1 MKKGLIIAAA
11 MILAV
16 CLGVGGTLAYLFVK
30 TETVT
35 NTFAPSNITLE
46 LEETVSNQFQMIPSV
61 EMKKDP
67 KVTASGDIDF
77 YVFVKVDKVNNPDTY
92 LDYSIIT
99 TEEKG
104 WEVLETGT
112 NYVVYYQEVA
122 ANATFEDVSILTGDK
137 VTTKSTITK
146 GDMAKFY
153 NSDGT
158 PNEATFP
165 KLIFT
170 AYAIQKAGFTPATAW
185 TELNKA

>member
-1 MKKGLIIAAA
+1 MKKGLIIVAA

-30 TETVT
+30 TNTVT
-35 NTFAPSNITLE
+35 NTFTPSDITLE
-46 LEETVSNQFQMIPSV
+46 LKETERTYQMIPGV
-61 EMKKDP
+61 EMPKDP

-99 TEEKG
+99 TGEKG
-104 WEVLETGT
+104 WKVLETGAD
-112 NYVVYYQEVA
+112 YVVYYQEVA
-122 ANATFEDVSILTGDK
+122 ANATFKDVSILTGDN
-137 VTTKSTITK
+137 VTTKAGITK
-146 GDMAKFY
+146 EQMNAIG
-153 NSDGT
+153 N
-158 PNEATFP
+158 NEP
-165 KLIFT
+165 QLIFT

>member
-35 NTFAPSNITLE
+35 NTFSPSNITLD
-46 LEETVSNQFQMIPSV
+46 LEESENTYKMIPGV
-61 EMKKDP
+61 TMPKDP
-67 KVTASGDIDF
+67 KVTASGDVAF
-77 YVFVKVDKVNNPDTY
+77 YVFVKVDKANNPDTY
-92 LDYSIIT
+92 LDYSIAD
-99 TEEKG
+99 G
-104 WEVLETGT
+104 WTALTG
-112 NYVVYYQEVA
+112 VDGVYYQEVA
-122 ANATFEDVSILTGDK
+122 ANATFKDVSILTGDK

-170 AYAIQKAGFTPATAW
+170 AYAIQKAGFNTVQAAW
-185 TELNKA
+185 EEVSK

>member
-30 TETVT
+30 TNTVT
-35 NTFAPSNITLE
+35 NTFTPSDITLE
-46 LEETVSNQFQMIPSV
+46 LKETERTYQMIPGV
-61 EMKKDP
+61 EMPKDP

-99 TEEKG
+99 TGEKG
-104 WEVLETGT
+104 WKVLETGA

-122 ANATFEDVSILTGDK
+122 ANATFKDVSILTGDK
-137 VTTKSTITK
+137 VTTKAGITK
-146 GDMAKFY
+146 EQM
-153 NSDGT
+153 NSIGNNK
-158 PNEATFP
+158 PQ
-165 KLIFT
+165 LIFT
-170 AYAIQKAGFTPATAW
+170 AYAIQKAGFTPSTAW